1 MSQFEFF
8 MAIASV
14 VMAFGLGELARFW
27 GDMIQR
33 ANRGRVGLVR
43 LGWTIYLTL
52 GGVQYWVGMW
62 AYVDI
67 GFTHF
72 RDVFA
77 LVVPGL
83 LYVLACHAPT
93 GEMEDDRDDVDVYF
107 MTNRR
112 VIFAAL
118 VAFLAGTVAADAML
132 LGVEALDTGILLPFG
147 GIALAML
154 LVARSERQWLHQA
167 LVAANLVLSLGT
179 NAYLPLAAMSGS
191 A

>member
-1 MSQFEFF
+1 
-8 MAIASV
+8 
-14 VMAFGLGELARFW
+14 
-27 GDMIQR
+27 
-33 ANRGRVGLVR
+33 
-43 LGWTIYLTL
+43 
-52 GGVQYWVGMW
+52 
-62 AYVDI
+62 
-67 GFTHF
+67 
-72 RDVFA
+72 
-77 LVVPGL
+77 
-83 LYVLACHAPT
+83 
-93 GEMEDDRDDVDVYF
+93 MEDDRDDVDVYF

-112 VIFAAL
+112 IIFAAL

-132 LGVEALDTGILLPFG
+132 LGVEALDTGILLLFG